1 MKSILRIGALG
12 CMLSWLAVGVG
23 CTNGTKPGPGGTAG
37 GTSGGTGGGGV
48 AQAKKLNVG
57 GATFIAPMMEKWS
70 YEYKKQGGTEIN
82 YNAVGSGAGIK
93 GLIDRTYDYGCSDA
107 PMTDKQL
114 EEAKKNGDVLHIPQ
128 ALGAVV
134 AAYNLEGIKNL
145 TLSGE
150 VLADI
155 YLGKIT
161 KWNDPAIA
169 ALNKEVNLPDK
180 PIAVC
185 YRSDGSGTNYI
196 FVDYLSKVSEEFK
209 TKVGVGTSVKFPVG
223 NGAPGNPG
231 VAKLVQSTDGAI
243 GYLELIYALKNNISA
258 AKVKNKEGN
267 AIEPSVE
274 SVTAA
279 AAGALAEIPDDLR
292 FSLTNAPG
300 KDAYPIS
307 GANWALVYVKQPAN
321 KKQAIVDFLTWLTH
335 DGQRLCKDL
344 HYAPLPP
351 GLVQRVEKKL
361 STITAE

>member
-1 MKSILRIGALG
+1 MILLLRATALG
-12 CMLSWLAVGVG
+12 GSLALLALAVG
-23 CTNGTKPGPGGTAG
+23 CNSGTKPGPGGTPG
-37 GTSGGTGGGGV
+37 GPTGGV
-48 AQAKKLNVG
+48 PQVKKLNVG

-114 EEAKKNGDVLHIPQ
+114 EEARKNGEVIHIPQ

-134 AAYNLEGIKNL
+134 AAYHLEGIDKPL
-145 TLSGE
+145 TFSGE

-155 YLGKIT
+155 YLGKIA
-161 KWNDPAIA
+161 KWNDAAIA
-169 ALNKEVNLPDK
+169 ALNKDINLPDK

-209 TKVGVGTSVKFPVG
+209 KTVGVGTSVKFPVG

-258 AKVKNKEGN
+258 AKVKNKEGH
-267 AIEPSVE
+267 AIEPTGE

-300 KDAYPIS
+300 KDSYPIS

-321 KKQAIVDFLTWLTH
+321 KKQAIVDFLTWVTH

-344 HYAPLPP
+344 HYAPLPA

-361 STITAE
+361 SMITAE